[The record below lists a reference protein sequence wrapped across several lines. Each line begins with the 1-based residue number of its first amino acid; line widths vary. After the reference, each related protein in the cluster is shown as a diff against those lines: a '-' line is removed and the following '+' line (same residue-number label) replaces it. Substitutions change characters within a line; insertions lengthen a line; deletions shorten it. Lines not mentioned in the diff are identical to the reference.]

1 MNRIVIKGVLGLML
15 LMLTIAVRAQQ
26 RHLIVTAFNGKAE
39 YVAGSHK
46 HPLHKGLKL
55 SEESLLF
62 IPYNG
67 SVTVID
73 DVSCKEYTF
82 KTMGWASVEDK
93 IRDSQHTMMS
103 RTKDYVKYVLAQ
115 LGGNQPIRT
124 HYVSD
129 AATVTRDYY
138 MDGELVDVQDS
149 KSNQGNSYQDDY
161 DSFVKDAQKEYND
174 FRKKALKE
182 YTDFVRQAWKEY
194 GVEQPIEQPEEQEVE
209 PILVSDAD
217 LETASWF
224 TKLFI
229 RKNKKGKQ
237 SQTDQVKS
245 NRKQNDKESSLNYK
259 QVIASTPNKPQPQP
273 LSEVQETPEDTNTY
287 KSFKIFGTEIR
298 VRIGDNCRFHLTG
311 TSNNEVADALQE
323 FTKPQFDNLLYDC
336 LEMRKK
342 YQMSDWAYYQML
354 LALTDLFYGK
364 DTNEANLVLGF
375 LFSQSG
381 YKVRFA
387 SSDKEL
393 QILIASEHLIY
404 NKPYIRIDED
414 KYYIFNHDDKKLMYV
429 CPAKF
434 PKEGAMSLRINASQN
449 LSLNPAPER
458 TITSRKN
465 PDFSFTITSNK
476 NCMDFFDTYPPSC
489 INDNFMT
496 RWAMYANTPLEEGIR
511 SQLYPLM
518 KEKLE
523 GLSQKDAVQQM
534 LWWVQTGFQY
544 NYDENVWGRDR
555 AFFGE
560 ETLFYP
566 YCDCEDRSIL
576 LSHLVRDLLNLKVIL
591 IYYPGHLAMAV
602 NFTDEVNGDY
612 IMYDNMKFIVCDPT
626 YILSHVGET
635 MPSMKDKETV
645 VILLD

>member
-1 MNRIVIKGVLGLML
+1 MNRITMKSILCLIL

-26 RHLIVTAFNGKAE
+26 RHLIVTKINGKAE
-39 YVAGSHK
+39 YVVDGHK

-55 SEESLLF
+55 TEESLLF

-82 KTMGWASVEDK
+82 KTIGWASVEDK
-93 IRDSQHTMMS
+93 IRNSQHTIIS
-103 RTKDYVKYVLAQ
+103 RTKDYLKSVLSQ
-115 LGGNQPIRT
+115 LSGNQPVRT

-129 AATVTRDYY
+129 AATVTREYY
-138 MDGELVDVQDS
+138 TDAELVEVQ
-149 KSNQGNSYQDDY
+149 K
-161 DSFVKDAQKEYND
+161 KEYND
-174 FRKKALKE
+174 FRKKAFKE

-194 GVEQPIEQPEEQEVE
+194 GVEPPIEQPKEQEVE
-209 PILVSDAD
+209 PMLVPDTD
-217 LETASWF
+217 IETASWF
-224 TKLFI
+224 SKLFR
-229 RKNKKGKQ
+229 RKNKAEERSLDNQTKG
-237 SQTDQVKS
+237 
-245 NRKQNDKESSLNYK
+245 NRKKNEKGTSLKYKE
-259 QVIASTPNKPQPQP
+259 VITRNPPKPQPQP
-273 LSEVQETPEDTNTY
+273 LSEVQQDPDNANTY

-298 VRIGDNCRFHLTG
+298 VRIGENCRFLLSG
-311 TSNNEVADALQE
+311 TSENEVADALQE
-323 FTKPQFDNLLYDC
+323 FAKPQFDNLLYDC

-354 LALTDLFYGK
+354 VSLTNIFYGK

-381 YKVRFA
+381 YKVRLA
-387 SSDKEL
+387 RSEKEL
-393 QILIASEHLIY
+393 QVVIASEHLIY
-404 NKPYIRIDED
+404 NTPYIRIDED
-414 KYYIFNHDDKKLMYV
+414 KYYIFNDKNLMYV
-429 CPAKF
+429 CSAKY
-434 PKEGAMSLRINASQN
+434 PKEGAMSLRINAAQN
-449 LSLNPAPER
+449 LAQDPTPER

-476 NCMDFFDTYPPSC
+476 NFMDFFDTYPPSC

-496 RWAMYANTPLEEGIR
+496 RWAMYANTPLEKEIKE
-511 SQLYPLM
+511 QLIEPM
-518 KEKLE
+518 KEKLK

-544 NYDENVWGRDR
+544 NYDEDVWGRDR

-576 LSHLVRDLLNLKVIL
+576 LSHLVRDILGLNVIL
-591 IYYPGHLAMAV
+591 IYYPGYLAMAV

-612 IMYDNMKFIVCDPT
+612 IMYDNKKFVVCDPT
-626 YILSHVGET
+626 YILSSVGET